1 MKAAAKIAGHWRF
14 LAALINMMLNLLN
27 IIFNSRKSRKIDG
40 VSAKINTGSYKP
52 ELSKILSFALSF
64 PQGYQLDSCI

>member
-1 MKAAAKIAGHWRF
+1 MIPGEIMKAAPKIAGHWRF
-14 LAALINMMLNLLN
+14 LAAPINMMLNLLN

-52 ELSKILSFALSF
+52 
-64 PQGYQLDSCI
+64 